1 MKKHWQTKNNSL
13 LVVLLSC
20 WVSEGGIQQVNR
32 SLLKL
37 FAQFENCDVTV
48 LVLLD
53 QQTDIKSAIQKNSNI
68 KKIKIRG
75 FFGNKVK
82 FTVAYLNELLHKR
95 YSAIWFDHINLAPFM
110 IIANIMRIAY
120 SMMVH
125 GIEVLR
131 PLSFIKK
138 VALSKAKKVISVS
151 NHTKMMAQN
160 WSNVFKKAEVCPLGI
175 DLQLSQPLSNNSVKE
190 HKHVLRDRRTI
201 LIVARMDA
209 NEVYS
214 KGHQELIETVAL
226 LKERL
231 PEILLIIVGRGS
243 AKSMFERL
251 VVERKI
257 ENNVLFTGF
266 VPDEKLHSYYKHCD
280 VFAMPSRGEG
290 FGLVYL
296 EAMAYGKPC
305 IGSNADAAK
314 EVISD
319 GEAGYCVNPDNIEEL
334 AERLFQLLTDSEL
347 RKKMGKAG
355 QKRYLENFTE
365 QKFHERFRRIIGD
378 V

>member
-1 MKKHWQTKNNSL
+1 MLWQTKNNSL

-37 FAQFENCDVTV
+37 FAQFDACDVTV

-53 QQTDIKSAIQKNSNI
+53 QRADIEAAIQQNPDIKNLA
-68 KKIKIRG
+68 IRG
-75 FFGNKVK
+75 FSGNKLK
-82 FTVAYLNELLHKR
+82 FTLAYINKLLHKR
-95 YSAIWFDHINLAPFM
+95 YSFIWFDHINLAPFM
-110 IIANIMRIAY
+110 IIARMFCIKY
-120 SMMVH
+120 SMMLY

-131 PLSFIKK
+131 PLSSIKK
-138 VALSKAKKVISVS
+138 FALSKAKQIFSIS
-151 NHTKMMAQN
+151 NHTMTMAQN

-175 DLQLSQPLSNNSVKE
+175 DLQLTQPLSNNSVVE
-190 HKHVLRDRRTI
+190 HEYVLRDRKTI

-209 NEVYS
+209 NEAYS
-214 KGHQELIETVAL
+214 KGHRELIEAVSL

-231 PEILLIIVGRGS
+231 PVTLLIIVGRGTS
-243 AKSMFERL
+243 QPIFEKL
-251 VVERKI
+251 AEDKKI
-257 ENNVLFTGF
+257 QDNALFTGF
-266 VPDEKLHSYYKHCD
+266 VPDKKLHAYYEQCD

-305 IGSNADAAK
+305 IGSNVDAAR

-319 GEAGYCVNPDNIEEL
+319 GETGYCVDPDNIEEL

-347 RKKMGKAG
+347 RKKMGQAG

-365 QKFHERFRRIIGD
+365 QKFHERFLRIIGD